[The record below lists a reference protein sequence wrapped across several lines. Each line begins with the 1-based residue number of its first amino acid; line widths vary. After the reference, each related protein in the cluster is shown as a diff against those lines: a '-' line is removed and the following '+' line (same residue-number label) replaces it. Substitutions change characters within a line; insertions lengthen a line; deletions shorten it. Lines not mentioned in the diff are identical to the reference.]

1 MSQGTPGRGL
11 LIIVLIHKQF
21 KPALPAGLRLTRGRS
36 LPAIAGARAG
46 VVVLVCAAAL
56 GLGGCGGQPLTSG
69 QSVPTSE
76 GSQPV
81 SSGNG
86 AQADTTKVCQEDVYK
101 VPAAGGT
108 YMVQNDE
115 YDSSAPECVIT
126 DGHANFTV
134 ADSSIDEA
142 TDGAPGGYPSIY
154 QGCHW
159 GKCSSGG
166 LTAMPIEVSNL
177 TPGKVTTS
185 WSTIQPGGGGN
196 AYDVTYDIWF
206 NRTPTTSGQPDC
218 AELMVWLNHE
228 GGVGPIGSQVA
239 RSVSIGGRSYN
250 IWQGPQPWGDT
261 VTYEM
266 TTGMTS
272 VSRLDLGTL
281 AQNAVR
287 HGFLSESCY
296 LIDVEAGFE
305 LWRGG
310 AGLATTSFSV
320 SIARGQGA
328 R

>member
-1 MSQGTPGRGL
+1 MP
-11 LIIVLIHKQF
+11 IHKPF
-21 KPALPAGLRLTRGRS
+21 KPVLRTGLRLTRGRS
-36 LPAIAGARAG
+36 LHAIVG
-46 VVVLVCAAAL
+46 VLAVVILGCAAVL
-56 GLGGCGGQPLTSG
+56 GFASCGGQPVTSTQG
-69 QSVPTSE
+69 
-76 GSQPV
+76 GQPV
-81 SSGNG
+81 SSGDVG
-86 AQADTTKVCQEDVYK
+86 QAGTTKICQEDVDK
-101 VPAAGGT
+101 VPASSGT
-108 YMVQNDE
+108 YIVQNNE
-115 YDSSAPECVIT
+115 FGTSAPECVT
-126 DGHANFTV
+126 TNGNADFRVAN
-134 ADSSIDEA
+134 SSIDEA
-142 TDGAPGGYPSIY
+142 INGAPGGYASIY

-185 WSTIQPGGGGN
+185 WSTIQPGGSN

-228 GGVGPIGSQVA
+228 GGVEPIGSQIA
-239 RSVSIGGRSYN
+239 SSVSIGGRSYD

-266 TTGMTS
+266 TTGIAS
-272 VSRLDLGTL
+272 VSGLDLGTL

-287 HGFLSESCY
+287 HGYLSESCY

-310 AGLATTSFSV
+310 TGLATTSFSV
-320 SIARGQGA
+320 SIGHGPGA